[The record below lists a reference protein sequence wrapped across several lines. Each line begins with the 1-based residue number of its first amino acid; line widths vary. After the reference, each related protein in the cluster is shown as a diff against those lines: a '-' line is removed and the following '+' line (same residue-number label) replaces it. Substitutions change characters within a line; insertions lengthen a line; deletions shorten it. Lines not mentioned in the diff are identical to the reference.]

1 MFSIFNFYLRYEG
14 LQRKSKTRLGNLSQI
29 RISHT
34 GLTETEINPSLMP
47 DSLNWSLIDFDVSP
61 EVIEG
66 DGVNAEAD
74 GPEDKAGQL
83 LPGQLLPA
91 V

>member
-1 MFSIFNFYLRYEG
+1 
-14 LQRKSKTRLGNLSQI
+14 
-29 RISHT
+29 
-34 GLTETEINPSLMP
+34 MP
-47 DSLNWSLIDFDVSP
+47 DSLNWSLVDFDVSP